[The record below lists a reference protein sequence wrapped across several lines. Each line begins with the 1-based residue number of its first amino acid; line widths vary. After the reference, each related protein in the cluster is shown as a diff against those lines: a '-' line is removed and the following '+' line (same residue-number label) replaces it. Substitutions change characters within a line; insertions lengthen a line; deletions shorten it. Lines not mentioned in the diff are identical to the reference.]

1 MTIKAF
7 FGILAASTAL
17 AACSSGSGGGSG
29 GNGSGNT
36 SADKVLAADAGTAA
50 KALADGTTLRA
61 SGRAS
66 SAWVRDFSGDTT
78 TAALAADSSV
88 QIRKNN
94 QGGLD
99 LITPDGTFT
108 FTADDLSED
117 GYNFELPDGSAG
129 ISAWN
134 GDSMADALDAE
145 GEERWSLMFEYW
157 YDYGDGDGDFSRNG
171 FGVIGTETADAKLA
185 TLPTATYEG
194 FTRIHLGPTENFDDW
209 DTQTHRV
216 RGDLAL
222 TADFGAGQVSGE
234 IDNLE
239 HREPNLV
246 DPDRIWTPFD
256 GSLTL
261 ETADIVGNGFEG
273 AVTADAGFDAAI
285 GTVGTDSSY
294 SGTFFGPD
302 AEEVGGGISLTGT
315 AADLTNIPAGSAY
328 VGYGGWQAWQQ

>member
-17 AACSSGSGGGSG
+17 AACSSGSGGGGSG

-36 SADKVLAADAGTAA
+36 GADKVLAANAGTAA

-66 SAWVRDFSGDTT
+66 SAWVRDFSGDTA
-78 TAALAADSSV
+78 TAALAADGSV

-99 LITPDGTFT
+99 LITPNGTFT

-117 GYNFELPDGSAG
+117 GYAFDLPDGSAG

-134 GDSMADALDAE
+134 GDSMADALNAE
-145 GEERWSLMFEYW
+145 GEERWSLLFDYF
-157 YDYGDGDGDFSRNG
+157 YDYGDGDFGRNG
-171 FGVIGTETADAKLA
+171 FALIGTETADSKLK

-194 FTRIHLGPTENFDDW
+194 SAWVNIAPTDNFDDW
-209 DTQTHRV
+209 NTQNHRV
-216 RGDLAL
+216 RGDLTL
-222 TADFGAGQVSGE
+222 TADFGAARVSGGV
-234 IDNLE
+234 DNMA
-239 HREPNLV
+239 HREPNAV
-246 DPDRIWTPFD
+246 NPDRIWTPFD

-261 ETADIVGNGFEG
+261 EATDIVGNGFEG
-273 AVTADAGFDAAI
+273 AATADAGFNAAI

-302 AEEVGGGISLTGT
+302 AEEVGGTISLTGDT
-315 AADLTNIPAGSAY
+315 AVLTNIPAGSAY
-328 VGYGGWQAWQQ
+328 IGYGGWQAWQD